1 MSKSILVI
9 SPHPDDL
16 EIGMGGTVAK
26 LIEQGDTVISL
37 IATDGS
43 GSTSVNELAGEE
55 LAELR
60 RQEAREAVSV
70 LGVQTLIPLTIENVK
85 TDENKQH
92 FKNDLKET
100 VLRFKPNEVYI
111 PHPEIDKH
119 PTHKIVS
126 ELVLDELR
134 ELNKN
139 KEYKAEKIWCYEV
152 WTPFSSYDRIEDVS
166 AFIDLKVM
174 AIEAHRSQLEYKNY
188 AEGILG
194 LNKYRAVFDERH
206 GVTSETYAEV
216 FLELTI

>member
-1 MSKSILVI
+1 MNKTILVV

-26 LIEQGDTVISL
+26 LIDQGLSVISL
-37 IATDGS
+37 VATDGS
-43 GSTSVNELAGEE
+43 GSTTVNNLTGDE
-55 LAELR
+55 LAEVR
-60 RQEAREAVSV
+60 RQESREAVSA
-70 LGVQTLIPLTIENVK
+70 LGIQTLIPLPFENVK
-85 TDENKQH
+85 TEKNKEH
-92 FKNDLKET
+92 FKNDFKET
-100 VLRFKPNEVYI
+100 ILRFKPQEIYI

-119 PTHKIVS
+119 PTHQIVS

-166 AFIDLKVM
+166 PFIDLKVM

-188 AEGILG
+188 TEGILG

-206 GVTSETYAEV
+206 GATNEEYAEV
-216 FLELTI
+216 FIEIAI

>member
-1 MSKSILVI
+1 MSKSILVV

-16 EIGMGGTVAK
+16 EIAMGGTVAK
-26 LIEQGDTVISL
+26 LIDQGLSVISL
-37 IATDGS
+37 VATDGS
-43 GSTSVNELAGEE
+43 GSTTVKNLTGDD
-55 LAELR
+55 LAEVR
-60 RQEAREAVSV
+60 RQESREAVSV
-70 LGVQTLIPLTIENVK
+70 LGIQTLIPLPIENVK
-85 TDENKQH
+85 TEKNKEH
-92 FKNDLKET
+92 FKNDFKET
-100 VLRFKPNEVYI
+100 LLRFKPEEIYI

-134 ELNKN
+134 DLKKN

-174 AIEAHRSQLEYKNY
+174 AIDAHRSQLEYKNY
-188 AEGILG
+188 TEGILG

-206 GVTSETYAEV
+206 GVTNEEYAEV
-216 FLELTI
+216 FIEISI

>member
-85 TDENKQH
+85 TEKNKQH

-166 AFIDLKVM
+166 AFIDLKVL